1 MEEKNNKNN
10 IKLVWTFWRV
20 EGHTLESILK
30 TFKRIQE
37 LRMIE
42 AANKSACLRLAIFNG
57 RMHSESFFFFAF
69 LIQNVIAFLKNN
81 FMLTKE
87 KNLWH

>member
-20 EGHTLESILK
+20 EGHTLELILK
-30 TFKRIQE
+30 NFKRILE

-42 AANKSACLRLAIFNG
+42 AANKSACLG
-57 RMHSESFFFFAF
+57 RMHFESFFFFAF
-69 LIQNVIAFLKNN
+69 LLQNVIAF
-81 FMLTKE
+81 F
-87 KNLWH
+87 